1 MNNKWLFIIIS
12 LYLFIAPICYPVQNP
27 SVSNPA
33 GVTTVPQSYYGGSLV
48 DTSNPIDTTGNQIIT
63 GNVRQGM
70 SFRGNVPYSS
80 PSSFHA
86 NLGSSSLNSFMRD
99 STGAEDMGR
108 YRSSSQVGTTAGT
121 NYQSY
126 YLPSATVTTMSPNRP
141 GVTTKANQSF
151 NNNTRYTVGA
161 QAQVNQPVIST
172 SDRPAQPQT
181 LWQLYNPGLTAAQN
195 QYNSIDEPVLNLSSP
210 RQSTE
215 FQNQR
220 QQLSP
225 ELAGKYQQDEDNLQ
239 QGSKPVNQ
247 WQQSQIAPR
256 YSPTEPA
263 PAQIQQLTTVQN
275 GYGPTTNT
283 ETIRQTEDRLN
294 STGQQYT
301 SIPYQ
306 NKNVQQSAMGRQ
318 IPGSSVSNN
327 TAYQPYTN
335 SQLKE
340 SLATQGQNNAVS
352 DTTQDLTTSEAIAQ
366 IQKQLDELIRSVDS
380 RLQNPTDYTSQY
392 TTTVQG
398 TSNPRQTVGS
408 YKPEQLN
415 QDFSVSA
422 SSPEVDSSQRSRLK
436 EIMQSSGGS
445 GSKSTQN
452 PIIPPARLN
461 QFSQTK
467 LPAPT
472 RQTNNK
478 QTDVE
483 SFSQA
488 KYAQLFRAAEG
499 HLNIG
504 RFQQAADAFALA
516 SIYNPNDPAC
526 YAGRGHALFAAGEYI
541 NSALLL
547 IRAIEL
553 DPEYINKP
561 VDLVELVGDVKDL
574 DNRIAELNKWLQKS
588 NAPGLGFLLGY
599 VYYHTGRYD
608 DAKKVMDIVAHEM
621 PNSTAAVALKMAIN
635 FKLQTQK

>member
-1 MNNKWLFIIIS
+1 MNKKWLFIII
-12 LYLFIAPICYPVQNP
+12 LFCISITPICYPAQNP
-27 SVSNPA
+27 SISNPA
-33 GVTTVPQSYYGGSLV
+33 GVTTIPQSYYGGSLV
-48 DTSNPIDTTGNQIIT
+48 DTSNPIDTSGNQIIT

-86 NLGSSSLNSFMRD
+86 NLGSSSLSSFMRD
-99 STGAEDMGR
+99 SAGAEDMGR
-108 YRSSSQVGTTAGT
+108 YRTSSQVAPTAGT

-141 GVTTKANQSF
+141 GVTTQANQSF
-151 NNNTRYTVGA
+151 NNNTQYTVGT
-161 QAQVNQPVIST
+161 QAQLNQPVIST

-195 QYNSIDEPVLNLSSP
+195 QYNSIDEPALNLSSP

-215 FQNQR
+215 FQSQR

-225 ELAGKYQQDEDNLQ
+225 EQARKYQQDENNLQ
-239 QGSKPVNQ
+239 QGSKPTNQ
-247 WQQSQIAPR
+247 WQQSQIVPR

-263 PAQIQQLTTVQN
+263 PTQIQQLMTVQN
-275 GYGPTTNT
+275 EYGLTTNT
-283 ETIRQTEDRLN
+283 ETIRQTEDRLD
-294 STGQQYT
+294 STGLQYT
-301 SIPYQ
+301 SVPYQ
-306 NKNVQQSAMGRQ
+306 NKNVQQSAMGHQ
-318 IPGSSVSNN
+318 TAVSPIANN
-327 TAYQPYTN
+327 TTYQPYTN
-335 SQLKE
+335 SQAAQE
-340 SLATQGQNNAVS
+340 QNNAVP
-352 DTTQDLTTSEAIAQ
+352 DTAQDLKTSEAIAQ
-366 IQKQLDELIRSVDS
+366 IQKQLDDLIRSVDS

-398 TSNPRQTVGS
+398 ISSPRQTIGS

-422 SSPEVDSSQRSRLK
+422 FSPEADSPGRSRLQ
-436 EIMQSSGGS
+436 EIMQSSDGFGFT
-445 GSKSTQN
+445 STQN

-461 QFSQTK
+461 QLSQSQV
-467 LPAPT
+467 PT
-472 RQTNNK
+472 SARQTNDR

-483 SFSQA
+483 TFSQA
-488 KYAQLFRAAEG
+488 KYVQLYRAAEG

-541 NSALLL
+541 NSALCV

-553 DPEYINKP
+553 DPEYINTP
-561 VDLVELVGDVKDL
+561 VDLVELVGDAKDL
-574 DNRIAELNKWLQKS
+574 NNKIAELNKWLQKS

-599 VYYHTGRYD
+599 VYYHTGRYN
-608 DAKKVMDIVAHEM
+608 DAKKVMDIVAREM
-621 PNSTAAVALKMAIN
+621 PNSTATVALKMAIN